1 MPDYSRTP
9 CPLHPSLARFCA
21 CRTST
26 RGTGLSPIFS
36 VRESE
41 YQGYPV
47 IELLKNG
54 GPIHKFDQHF
64 RFGVRKAEM
73 FLACLKSIKE
83 FAYGTD
89 EERRRFQS
97 RTEQEGPQAIL
108 VYVEFRHYFDWSTGQ
123 RVEQPWLRLQSGHG
137 YWPRVKDIG
146 AMKCRAIWIL
156 REQIG
161 EWFSRNDSRTTGTWE
176 FGLGEELE

>member
-1 MPDYSRTP
+1 MADDSRTL
-9 CPLHPSLARFCA
+9 CPLHPSLRGFCA

-26 RGTGLSPIFS
+26 RGTSLSPIFS

-54 GPIHKFDQHF
+54 GPIHNFDQHF

-73 FLACLKSIKE
+73 LLACLEAIKE
-83 FAYGTD
+83 FAYATD
-89 EERRRFQS
+89 EERRRFRS
-97 RTEQEGPQAIL
+97 RTVQEGPQAIL
-108 VYVEFRHYFDWSTGQ
+108 VYVEFKEYFEWSTGQ
-123 RVEQPWLRLQSGHG
+123 RVEQPWLRLQSGNG
-137 YWPRVKDIG
+137 YWPRVKGIG
-146 AMKCRAIWIL
+146 VMKCRAIWIL

-161 EWFSRNDSRTTGTWE
+161 DWLARNDCRTTGRRE
-176 FGLGEELE
+176 FSLGEELD